1 MSPKEWK
8 FLELLV
14 EETARRA
21 YERGRSDEKSNVEPP
36 KSFALSKASRMSL
49 QAVLENFLKKR

>member
-8 FLELLV
+8 FLESLV
-14 EETARRA
+14 EETTRRA
-21 YERGRSDEKSNVEPP
+21 YERGRSDEQSKIEPP

-49 QAVLENFLKKR
+49 QSALENYLKKR